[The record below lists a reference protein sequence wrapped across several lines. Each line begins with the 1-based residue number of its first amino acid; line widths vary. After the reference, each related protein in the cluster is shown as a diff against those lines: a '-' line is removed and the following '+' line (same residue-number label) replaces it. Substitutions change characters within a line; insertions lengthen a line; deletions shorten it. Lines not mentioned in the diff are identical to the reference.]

1 MEVDRSD
8 LQKIHDVLTAARD
21 HHVHRDESNARLH
34 LAPSARL
41 SPLTSSLDAA
51 CDRLDGILRA
61 EL

>member
-8 LQKIHDVLTAARD
+8 LQKIHDVLAAARD

-34 LAPSARL
+34 LAASARF

-51 CDRLDGILRA
+51 CDRLDGILRT
-61 EL
+61 ED